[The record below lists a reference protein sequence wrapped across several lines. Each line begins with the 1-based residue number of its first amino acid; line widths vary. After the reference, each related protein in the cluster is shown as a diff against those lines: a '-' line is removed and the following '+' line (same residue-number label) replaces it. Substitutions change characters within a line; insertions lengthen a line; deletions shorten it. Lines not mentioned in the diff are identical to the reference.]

1 MHADVIRGL
10 PNNGTN
16 NANAIADRYFQTAFL
31 DSVNLVWLDR
41 MQPSSVACF
50 SEHLVFL
57 KINIMLGK
65 GKPPVELVA

>member
-41 MQPSSVACF
+41 MQPSSVVCS

-57 KINIMLGK
+57 MIMLGK
-65 GKPPVELVA
+65 GKPPVDVVA